1 VVIDMLA
8 GDWQAALRRAHD
20 DLDLSQRVGV
30 TRGVLFALGTQ
41 AMVLVRLGHLHEAAD
56 RVNEAH
62 QLFGKWSA
70 ADRHA
75 FAWID
80 LAEAMVAMARN
91 ELDHALEIAAGE
103 ATHHSSNP
111 PLALAILGE
120 AQAAAGDAMGARN
133 SAARLA
139 ALGPGAPYPAALAAW
154 ISALAAG
161 ARRDPPQAVG
171 ALHDLDQAIAGF
183 AELGMPYEEG
193 VARLDRALVQNAAG
207 YHSDTVVR
215 EVTAALEVFDRLQA
229 KPMADR
235 ARAMLRELG
244 RRTATVP
251 SDHGRRRLSGREEEV
266 ARLVAQGLSNAE
278 VGERL
283 FISSRTVATH
293 LHHIYR
299 RLGLRSR
306 AALIKYVLEGSL
318 AQEVTS
324 RGGLDT

>member
-1 VVIDMLA
+1 MLA
-8 GDWQAALRRAHD
+8 GEWQAALRRAHD
-20 DLDLSQRVGV
+20 DLELSEGVGV
-30 TRGVLFALGTQ
+30 ARGVLFALGTQ
-41 AMVLVRLGHLHEAAD
+41 AMVLVRLGQLDEAAD

-75 FAWID
+75 FAWVD
-80 LAEAMVAMARN
+80 LAEAMVALARN
-91 ELDHALEIAAGE
+91 ELGRALEIAATE
-103 ATHHSSNP
+103 ATHHSSIP
-111 PLALAILGE
+111 PLAMAILGE
-120 AQAAAGDAMGARN
+120 AQAAVGDEIGARN
-133 SAARLA
+133 SAARLS
-139 ALGPGAPYPAALAAW
+139 ALGAPYPTALAAW

-161 ARRDPPQAVG
+161 VRQDPPHAVT
-171 ALHDLDQAIAGF
+171 ALHDLDQAITGF
-183 AELGMPYEEG
+183 VELGMPYEEG
-193 VARLDRALVQNAAG
+193 IARLDRALVQHAAG
-207 YHSDTVVR
+207 YQSDTVAG
-215 EVTAALEVFDRLQA
+215 EVTTALEVFDRLQA

-244 RRTATVP
+244 RRPPTAP

-278 VGERL
+278 IGERL

-306 AALIKYVLEGSL
+306 AALMKYVLEESP
-318 AQEVTS
+318 ASEVTS
-324 RGGLDT
+324 RGGLNT

>member
-1 VVIDMLA
+1 
-8 GDWQAALRRAHD
+8 
-20 DLDLSQRVGV
+20 
-30 TRGVLFALGTQ
+30 
-41 AMVLVRLGHLHEAAD
+41 
-56 RVNEAH
+56 
-62 QLFGKWSA
+62 
-70 ADRHA
+70 
-75 FAWID
+75 
-80 LAEAMVAMARN
+80 
-91 ELDHALEIAAGE
+91 
-103 ATHHSSNP
+103 
-111 PLALAILGE
+111 
-120 AQAAAGDAMGARN
+120 MGARN

-139 ALGPGAPYPAALAAW
+139 ALGPGAPYPSALAAW

-161 ARRDPPQAVG
+161 ARRDPSRAVF
-171 ALHDLDQAIAGF
+171 ALHDLDQAIGGF
-183 AELGMPYEEG
+183 VELGMPYEEG
-193 VARLDRALVQNAAG
+193 VARLDRAVVQHAAG
-207 YHSDTVVR
+207 YQLDTIAE
-215 EVTAALEVFDRLQA
+215 EVAAALEVFDRLQA

-251 SDHGRRRLSGREEEV
+251 SDHSRRRLSGREEEV

-306 AALIKYVLEGSL
+306 AALIKYVLEGSP
-318 AQEVTS
+318 APEVTS